1 MILENYN
8 SEGFGQ
14 NRKRFRSGDF
24 TDIENALYTWFVKAR
39 SENIPI
45 SCPILP
51 SKAEVLVEK

>member
-14 NRKRFRSGDF
+14 NIKLFRSGDF
-24 TDIENALYTWFVKAR
+24 TDIENVFNTWFVKAR

-45 SCPILP
+45 SCPILA
-51 SKAEVLVEK
+51 SKAEVLVKK